1 MIDRNDP
8 KAWAL
13 YKDGLTKGLFQL
25 ESNLGRAWSK
35 RVAPENLEE
44 LAALIAIIRPGTLK
58 AVSEGKSMTQH
69 FVDRKHKREDVV
81 YLDPSLEE
89 ILKTTHGVLVYQE
102 QAMLIAV
109 KAAGF
114 NEMEADNL
122 RKAIGKKKASL
133 MAEIRGQFIE
143 GCKRVGLV
151 DEDTA
156 NQIFDWIE
164 KSSRYSFNK
173 SHAVAYALDSYW
185 SAYYKANYTKEFF
198 LSYLYYANEKQ
209 DPHQEIYELVNE
221 AKLFNILVK
230 TPKLSRFSEKF
241 AIFGDDIQF
250 GVRDV
255 KGLTGV
261 TGEKVLKAI
270 GDATEELEKPADE
283 FTWMDV
289 LIYIAPKITSTAFK
303 ALAGIGFFST
313 KKTGVTRN
321 QALYEY
327 LIWRELTKAEVKWV
341 TENYPKKKWS
351 KLQDCFEDLSPTK
364 KMGGGCSNA
373 NRSQIVYGEIEMLKN
388 PPYDM
393 SDEPQWVI
401 AEEVKLLGCPVSYQY
416 TDAIDASIA
425 NTTCQEVANGK
436 FGKDICIVANV
447 QRVANHKINKK
458 DSKQKGRIM
467 SFLTIEDAT
476 CSLDNVIVF
485 PDARDK
491 YQFVLYEGANLMLCG
506 EIEKD
511 NSFIVDKIHEI

>member
-122 RKAIGKKKASL
+122 RKAIGKKKAEL
-133 MAEIRGQFIE
+133 MAEIRGQFIK
-143 GCKRVGLV
+143 GCEKVGLV
-151 DEDTA
+151 DQDAA

-221 AKLFNILVK
+221 AKLFDILVK

-250 GVRDV
+250 GIRDV

-270 GDATEELEKPADE
+270 GDATEDLNKPADE

-289 LIYIAPKITSTAFK
+289 LVYIAPKITSTAFK
-303 ALAGIGFFST
+303 ALAGIGS
-313 KKTGVTRN
+313 
-321 QALYEY
+321 
-327 LIWRELTKAEVKWV
+327 
-341 TENYPKKKWS
+341 
-351 KLQDCFEDLSPTK
+351 
-364 KMGGGCSNA
+364 
-373 NRSQIVYGEIEMLKN
+373 
-388 PPYDM
+388 
-393 SDEPQWVI
+393 
-401 AEEVKLLGCPVSYQY
+401 
-416 TDAIDASIA
+416 
-425 NTTCQEVANGK
+425 
-436 FGKDICIVANV
+436 
-447 QRVANHKINKK
+447 
-458 DSKQKGRIM
+458 
-467 SFLTIEDAT
+467 
-476 CSLDNVIVF
+476 
-485 PDARDK
+485 
-491 YQFVLYEGANLMLCG
+491 
-506 EIEKD
+506 
-511 NSFIVDKIHEI
+511 